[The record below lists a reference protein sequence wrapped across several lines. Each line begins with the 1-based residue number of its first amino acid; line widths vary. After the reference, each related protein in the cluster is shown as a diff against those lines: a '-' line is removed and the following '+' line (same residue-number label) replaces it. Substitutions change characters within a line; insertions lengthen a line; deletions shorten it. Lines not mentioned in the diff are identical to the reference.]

1 MNEHIESLG
10 EFDNHKLVSFV
21 FDKKTKLEAY
31 IAIHRGSLTT
41 PSFGAT
47 RIARYE
53 DKEDALKDA
62 LRLSRLMSYKA
73 AMAGLDYGGGKGVI
87 LLPENISDADRAKV
101 IASYCEAVNYYGG
114 HFVTGA
120 DVGITDDDMKVMN
133 ASSEYIVGV
142 TSNPVLYTA
151 QGIFKAIE
159 FSVQFKFGDKDLSQR
174 SFAIQGVGKIGTA
187 LLEQLYGKVFK
198 IYITDVNPDRLKQ
211 VKEQYPDVE
220 VVSPSAIYKQD
231 VDVFSPCALSNS
243 LTSQTITQLKS
254 KIVIGGANNQLQDQ
268 SVGELLH
275 SLGILYAPDYVV
287 NSGGFISVVD
297 EYEHKEFDG
306 ARVQARLNNIVVILK
321 EIFTRSQAANKATNI
336 IADEMAEEIFNS
348 R

>member
-1 MNEHIESLG
+1 MNEHIELLD

-21 FDKKTKLEAY
+21 FDKESKLEAY
-31 IAIHRGSLTT
+31 IALHRGSLTS

-47 RIARYE
+47 RIVKYKQ
-53 DKEDALKDA
+53 KEDALRDA

-87 LLPENISDADRAKV
+87 ILPDNVSDAERAR
-101 IASYCEAVNYYGG
+101 IIECYCEALNYYGG

-120 DVGITDDDMKVMN
+120 DVGITDADMKTMHKN
-133 ASSEYIVGV
+133 SQYIVGV
-142 TSNPVLYTA
+142 ESNPVLYTA

-159 FSVQFKFGDKDLSQR
+159 YCVQRKFEDADLGKR

-187 LLEQLYGKVFK
+187 LLDQLYGKAAK
-198 IYITDVNPDRLKQ
+198 IVITDVDSERLKEVQ
-211 VKEQYPDVE
+211 VQYPDVE
-220 VVSPSAIYKQD
+220 VVTPANIYKQA

-243 LTSQTITQLKS
+243 LTSQTITQLKAS
-254 KIVIGGANNQLQDQ
+254 IVCGGANNQLQDQ

-287 NSGGFISVVD
+287 NCGGLISVVD
-297 EYEHKEFDG
+297 EYEHKQFDG
-306 ARVQARLNNIVVILK
+306 NRVQTRLNNIVVILK
-321 EIFTRSQAANKATNI
+321 EIFTRSQMTNRATNL